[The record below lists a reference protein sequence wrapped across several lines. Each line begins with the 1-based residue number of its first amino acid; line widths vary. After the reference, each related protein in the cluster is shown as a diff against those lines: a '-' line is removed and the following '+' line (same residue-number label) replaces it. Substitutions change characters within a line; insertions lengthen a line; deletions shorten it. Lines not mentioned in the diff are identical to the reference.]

1 MREGEG
7 YSRRRVRSVQVTKGS
22 NMGFI
27 CTAITKIL
35 PLPKFFDYR
44 QTLQLFIVDGATSI
58 IMSVCMAVHPGRL
71 KSEL

>member
-27 CTAITKIL
+27 CTAITEIL

-58 IMSVCMAVHPGRL
+58 IRSVCMAVHPGRL